1 MGSSKPILLVEDDDV
16 DAMTTK
22 KALDELEFTN
32 ELIRKVDGEE
42 ALEYL
47 QQDDKQLPY
56 FILLDLNMP
65 RMNGLEFLKVIKDEQ
80 ILKRIPVVV
89 LTTSETEQNI
99 VDSYELGVAG
109 YVVKSVDYKHFIE
122 SMKTI
127 TEYWTLSKVPEREQ

>member
-109 YVVKSVDYKHFIE
+109 YVVKSVDYKQFIE
-122 SMKTI
+122 SMRTI
-127 TEYWTLSKVPEREQ
+127 TEYWALSRVPEREQ

>member
-16 DAMTTK
+16 DAMTTR
-22 KALDELEFTN
+22 KALDELKFTN
-32 ELIRKVDGEE
+32 KLIRKVDGEE

-99 VDSYELGVAG
+99 IDSYELGVAG

-122 SMKTI
+122 SMRTI
-127 TEYWTLSKVPEREQ
+127 TEYWALSRVPVREQ